1 MSQWKEQFQ
10 FSNTFFVVDN
20 ISEHITYNEATQSAT
35 AIRFGIENTPT
46 EHQLFAMRIVANACF
61 EPLRK
66 WYGKPIRIGS
76 FFRCT
81 LLNQKVNGSSL
92 SQHCKGEAIDLT
104 AGSKEENKKLFDWCK
119 ANLVFDQL
127 IWEYG
132 NATGPDWVHISF
144 RQGQNRNMV
153 LKIK

>member
-1 MSQWKEQFQ
+1 M
-10 FSNTFFVVDN
+10 ND
-20 ISEHITYNEATQSAT
+20 ISDHISYNEATQSPT
-35 AIRFGIENTPT
+35 AIRFGIENIPT

-66 WYGKPIRIGS
+66 WYGKPIKINS
-76 FFRCT
+76 FFRNT
-81 LLNQKVNGSSL
+81 FLNQKVNGSLS

-104 AGSKEENKKLFDWCK
+104 AGSKAENKKLFDWCK

-127 IWEYG
+127 INEYDY
-132 NATGPDWVHISF
+132 TWIHISF

-153 LKIK
+153 VVIK